1 MVTLGYFYWARF
13 NPTRLYFSTGFPMMF
28 AKNNLVLYKQSPALI
43 EELGAKI
50 SIHLENGKK
59 IKVREKDIQF
69 LHAGP
74 LKTFSQLH
82 PAPEGSVEDAWE
94 LLQGE
99 TLSLSDLADYIYG
112 ETTLAAV
119 WQAWLVLNEDTHF
132 TGTIDEVSTRTAA
145 DVEAILSKQREKEQE
160 AARWSDYLQRVRDNR
175 LLPEDVTQ
183 LSDVERVAYGK
194 ASVSRTLKALDFEAT
209 PEQAHKLL
217 LKLGLWTQ
225 MVNPHPARFD
235 ITTTEP
241 DLDVPQ
247 LPEETREDLTAL
259 ETFAIDDENCSDP
272 DDAISLDGN
281 TIWVHVAD
289 AAALIPPDSPLDQ
302 EARSRGANL
311 YIPEQ
316 VVHMLPE
323 GVTTVLG
330 LGLSETSPALSFQIA
345 VGEDGTV
352 SCLKI
357 IPSWVRVQR
366 LSYNEANVRMDSFSE
381 LQALTNAFR
390 TRRLAKGA
398 AQINLPEVKIHT
410 SIHGDIY
417 HLGTPQKLDADKPTE
432 CTIEIKDL
440 PSLQSRD
447 MVTDAMLMAGEA
459 VARYL
464 SENDIPAPFVS
475 QPPPDEG
482 ATPETMSQMFAYRK
496 KFKRSGLHLEP
507 GMHSGLGL
515 EPYTRA
521 TSPLRRYSDLL
532 VHQQLR
538 AFISGTPLIS
548 EADMLARM
556 AEAEQGG
563 SNTSRAERLSNRHWT
578 LIHMQQ
584 NPDAVYRGVVVDKRG
599 DRGIVMLPELA
610 IEVKMPSMAAYELD
624 QELELKLGSIN
635 LTELDFSCRLT

>member
-1 MVTLGYFYWARF
+1 MVNAQLSLPW
-13 NPTRLYFSTGFPMMF
+13 STGLAMNF

-43 EELGAKI
+43 EALGDKI

-74 LKTFSQLH
+74 LTAFSQLKA
-82 PAPEGSVEDAWE
+82 APEGSVEDAWE

-99 TLSLSDLADYIYG
+99 TVGLSDVADLMYG
-112 ETTLAAV
+112 ETTVASV
-119 WQAWLVLNEDTHF
+119 WHAWLALNENTYF
-132 TGTIDEVSTRTAA
+132 TGSIDEVSTRTPEEV
-145 DVEAILSKQREKEQE
+145 DGILSKQREKEQE
-160 AARWSDYLQRVRDNR
+160 AARWSDYLQRVRDNEI
-175 LLPEDVTQ
+175 LPEDATQ

-194 ASVSRTLKALDFEAT
+194 ASVSRTLKSLDLEAV
-209 PEQAHKLL
+209 PEQAHKQLL
-217 LKLGLWTQ
+217 RLGLWTET
-225 MVNPHPARFD
+225 VNPYPARFD
-235 ITTTEP
+235 CATTEP

-247 LPEETREDLTAL
+247 LPEETREDLTYL

-272 DDAISLDGN
+272 DDAISLDGK

-330 LGLSETSPALSFQIA
+330 LGLSETSPALSIQIG
-345 VGEDGTV
+345 VGEDGSI

-366 LSYNEANVRMDSFSE
+366 LSYSEANERLHEFKQ
-381 LQALTNAFR
+381 LHALTDVFR
-390 TRRLAKGA
+390 ARRLAKGA
-398 AQINLPEVKIHT
+398 AQINLPEVKINT
-410 SIHGDIY
+410 SINGDIY
-417 HLGTPQKLDADKPTE
+417 HLGAPQKLNVHKPTQ
-432 CTIEIKDL
+432 CTVHIKDL

-459 VARYL
+459 VGRYL
-464 SENDIPAPFVS
+464 IEHDIPAPFVS
-475 QPPPDEG
+475 QPPPDEE

-538 AFISGTPLIS
+538 AFISGAPLIS

-563 SNTSRAERLSNRHWT
+563 SNTARAERLSNRHWT
-578 LIHMQQ
+578 LLHMQQ
-584 NPDAVYRGVVVDKRG
+584 NPDTVYRGVVVDKRG

-635 LTELDFSCRLT
+635 LTELDFSCRLV

>member
-1 MVTLGYFYWARF
+1 M
-13 NPTRLYFSTGFPMMF
+13 NF

-43 EELGAKI
+43 EALGDKI

-74 LKTFSQLH
+74 LTAFSQLKA
-82 PAPEGSVEDAWE
+82 APEGSVEDAWE

-99 TLSLSDLADYIYG
+99 TVGLSDVADLMYG
-112 ETTLAAV
+112 ETTVASV
-119 WQAWLVLNEDTHF
+119 WHAWLVLNENTYF
-132 TGTIDEVSTRTAA
+132 TGSIDEVTTRTPEEV
-145 DVEAILSKQREKEQE
+145 DGILSKQREKEQE
-160 AARWSDYLQRVRDNR
+160 AARWSDYLQRVRDNEI
-175 LLPEDVTQ
+175 LPEDATQ

-194 ASVSRTLKALDFEAT
+194 ASVSRTLKSLDLEAV
-209 PEQAHKLL
+209 PEQAHKQLL
-217 LKLGLWTQ
+217 RLGLWTET
-225 MVNPHPARFD
+225 VNPYPARFD
-235 ITTTEP
+235 CATTEP

-247 LPEETREDLTAL
+247 LPEETREDLTYL

-272 DDAISLDGN
+272 DDAISLDGK

-330 LGLSETSPALSFQIA
+330 LGLSETSPALSIQIG
-345 VGEDGTV
+345 VGEDGSI

-366 LSYNEANVRMDSFSE
+366 LSYSEANERLHEFKQ
-381 LQALTNAFR
+381 LHALTDVFR
-390 TRRLAKGA
+390 ARRLAKGA
-398 AQINLPEVKIHT
+398 AQINLPEVKINT
-410 SIHGDIY
+410 SINGDIY
-417 HLGTPQKLDADKPTE
+417 HLGAPQKLNVHKPTQ
-432 CTIEIKDL
+432 CTVHIKDL

-459 VARYL
+459 VGRYL
-464 SENDIPAPFVS
+464 IEHEIPAPFVS
-475 QPPPDEG
+475 QPPPDEE
-482 ATPETMSQMFAYRK
+482 ATPQTMSQMFAYRK

-538 AFISGTPLIS
+538 AFISGAPLIS

-563 SNTSRAERLSNRHWT
+563 SNTARAERLSNRHWT
-578 LIHMQQ
+578 LLHMQQ
-584 NPDAVYRGVVVDKRG
+584 NPDTVYRGVVVDKRG

-624 QELELKLGSIN
+624 QELELKLGAIN
-635 LTELDFSCRLT
+635 LTELDFSCRLV

>member
-1 MVTLGYFYWARF
+1 M
-13 NPTRLYFSTGFPMMF
+13 NF

-43 EELGAKI
+43 EALGDKI

-74 LKTFSQLH
+74 LTAFSQLKA
-82 PAPEGSVEDAWE
+82 APEGSVEDAWE

-99 TLSLSDLADYIYG
+99 TVGLSDVADLMYG
-112 ETTLAAV
+112 ETTVASV
-119 WQAWLVLNEDTHF
+119 WHAWLALNENTYF
-132 TGTIDEVSTRTAA
+132 TGSIDEVSTRTPEEV
-145 DVEAILSKQREKEQE
+145 DGILSKQREKEQE
-160 AARWSDYLQRVRDNR
+160 AARWSDYLQRVRDNEI
-175 LLPEDVTQ
+175 LPEDATQ

-194 ASVSRTLKALDFEAT
+194 ASVSRTLKSLDLEAV
-209 PEQAHKLL
+209 PEQAHKQLL
-217 LKLGLWTQ
+217 RLGLWTET
-225 MVNPHPARFD
+225 VNPYPARFD
-235 ITTTEP
+235 CATTEP

-247 LPEETREDLTAL
+247 LPEETREDLTYL

-272 DDAISLDGN
+272 DDAISLDGK

-330 LGLSETSPALSFQIA
+330 LGLSETSPALSIQIG
-345 VGEDGTV
+345 VGEDGSI

-366 LSYNEANVRMDSFSE
+366 LSYSEANERLHEFKQ
-381 LQALTNAFR
+381 LHALTDVFR
-390 TRRLAKGA
+390 ARRLAKGA
-398 AQINLPEVKIHT
+398 AQINLPEVKINT
-410 SIHGDIY
+410 SINGDIY
-417 HLGTPQKLDADKPTE
+417 HLGAPQKLNVHKPTQ
-432 CTIEIKDL
+432 CTVHIKDL

-459 VARYL
+459 VGRYL
-464 SENDIPAPFVS
+464 IEHEIPAPFVS
-475 QPPPDEG
+475 QPPPDEE
-482 ATPETMSQMFAYRK
+482 AIPETMSQMFAYRK

-538 AFISGTPLIS
+538 AFISGAPLIS

-563 SNTSRAERLSNRHWT
+563 SNTARAERLSNRHWT
-578 LIHMQQ
+578 LLHMQQ
-584 NPDAVYRGVVVDKRG
+584 NPDTVYRGVVVDKRG

-624 QELELKLGSIN
+624 QELELKLGAIN
-635 LTELDFSCRLT
+635 LTELDFSCRLV

>member
-1 MVTLGYFYWARF
+1 M
-13 NPTRLYFSTGFPMMF
+13 NF

-43 EELGAKI
+43 EALGDKI

-74 LKTFSQLH
+74 LTAFSQLKA
-82 PAPEGSVEDAWE
+82 APEGSVEDAWE

-99 TLSLSDLADYIYG
+99 TVGLSDVADLMYG
-112 ETTLAAV
+112 ETTVASV
-119 WQAWLVLNEDTHF
+119 WHAWLVLNENTYF
-132 TGTIDEVSTRTAA
+132 TGSIDEVTTRTPEEV
-145 DVEAILSKQREKEQE
+145 DGILSKQREKEQE
-160 AARWSDYLQRVRDNR
+160 AARWSDYLQRVRDNEI
-175 LLPEDVTQ
+175 LPEDATQ

-194 ASVSRTLKALDFEAT
+194 ASVSRTLKSLDLEAV
-209 PEQAHKLL
+209 PEQAHKQLL
-217 LKLGLWTQ
+217 RLGLWTET
-225 MVNPHPARFD
+225 VNPYPARFD
-235 ITTTEP
+235 CATTEP

-247 LPEETREDLTAL
+247 LPEETREDLTYL

-272 DDAISLDGN
+272 DDAISLDGK

-330 LGLSETSPALSFQIA
+330 LGLSETSPALSIQIG
-345 VGEDGTV
+345 VGEDGSI

-366 LSYNEANVRMDSFSE
+366 LSYSEANERLHEFKQ
-381 LQALTNAFR
+381 LHALTDVFR
-390 TRRLAKGA
+390 ARRLAKGA
-398 AQINLPEVKIHT
+398 AQINLPEVKINT
-410 SIHGDIY
+410 SINGDIY
-417 HLGTPQKLDADKPTE
+417 HLGAPQKLNVHKPTQ
-432 CTIEIKDL
+432 CTVHIKDL

-459 VARYL
+459 VGRYL
-464 SENDIPAPFVS
+464 IEHEIPAPFVS
-475 QPPPDEG
+475 QPPPDEE
-482 ATPETMSQMFAYRK
+482 AIPETMSQMFAYRK

-538 AFISGTPLIS
+538 AFISGAPLIS

-563 SNTSRAERLSNRHWT
+563 SNTARAERLSNRHWT
-578 LIHMQQ
+578 LLHMQQ
-584 NPDAVYRGVVVDKRG
+584 NPDTVYRGVVVDKRG

-624 QELELKLGSIN
+624 QELELKLGAIN
-635 LTELDFSCRLT
+635 LTELDFSCRLV